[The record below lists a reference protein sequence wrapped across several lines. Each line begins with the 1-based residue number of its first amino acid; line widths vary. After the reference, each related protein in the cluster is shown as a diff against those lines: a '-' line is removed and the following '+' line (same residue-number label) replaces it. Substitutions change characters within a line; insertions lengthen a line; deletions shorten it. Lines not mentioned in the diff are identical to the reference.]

1 MALKFNIA
9 YPMNGTQKTWTV
21 EDEKVI
27 ASMNDKR
34 LSTEF
39 DAGIIGPEFKGYIL
53 RIVGG
58 QDKQG
63 FPMKEGVMQ
72 NARVR
77 LLLKP
82 GTVGFQAWRA
92 RKGERRRKTVRGC
105 IIAGDIA
112 MLNCV
117 VIRKGESELEGL
129 TDVQLPRRLG
139 PKRASKIRKLF
150 NLDKT
155 DDVRK
160 FVIKREVTTKKGN
173 KKLKAPKI
181 QRLVTPV
188 AVYRRKAKKAALQ
201 SRREQ
206 AATARSAYQA
216 VLHRRVLAAMQ
227 RKHAKENR
235 QKAVAAKRAAQ

>member
-1 MALKFNIA
+1 MKLNIA
-9 YPMNGTQKTWTV
+9 YSSNGTQKTWTI
-21 EDEKVI
+21 EDERI
-27 ASMNDKR
+27 LGQLNDKR
-34 LSTEF
+34 LSQEF
-39 DAGIIGPEFKGYIL
+39 DAGFLGAEFKGYIL

-82 GTVGFQAWRA
+82 GSVGFAVWRA
-92 RKGERRRKTVRGC
+92 RNGERRRKTIRGC
-105 IIAGDIA
+105 IVGPDIA
-112 MLNCV
+112 LLNLIV
-117 VIRKGESELEGL
+117 ARKGESELEGL

-150 NLDKT
+150 NLDKS

-160 FVIKREVTTKKGN
+160 FVIKREVTHKNGK

-188 AVYRRKAKKAALQ
+188 AVYRRKAKKAALK
-201 SRREQ
+201 SRREE
-206 AATARSAYQA
+206 AVSTRAAYQA
-216 VLHRRVLAAMQ
+216 VLHRRVLGALQ
-227 RKHAKENR
+227 RKHAKEGR

>member
-1 MALKFNIA
+1 MKINIA
-9 YPMNGTQKTWTV
+9 YPNNGTQKTWTI
-21 EDEKVI
+21 EDEKI
-27 ASMNDKR
+27 LAQLNDKR
-34 LSTEF
+34 LSQEL
-39 DAGIIGPEFKGYIL
+39 DAGILGAEFKGYVL

-82 GTVGFQAWRA
+82 GTVGFAAWRA
-92 RKGERRRKTVRGC
+92 RNGERRRKTIRGC
-105 IIAGDIA
+105 IIGPDIA
-112 MLNCV
+112 LLNCV
-117 VIRKGESELEGL
+117 VVRKGEAELEGL

-150 NLDKT
+150 NLDKA

-160 FVIKREVTTKKGN
+160 FVIKREVVTKKGN

-188 AVYRRKAKKAALQ
+188 AVQRRKAKKAALK
-201 SRREQ
+201 SRREG
-206 AATARSAYQA
+206 AATARTAYNA
-216 VLHRRVLAAMQ
+216 VLHRRVLGAIQ
-227 RKHAKENR
+227 RKHAKETR
-235 QKAVAAKRAAQ
+235 QKAVAAKRAQAK

>member
-1 MALKFNIA
+1 MKLNIA
-9 YPMNGTQKTWTV
+9 YPNNGTQKTWTI
-21 EDEKVI
+21 EEERI
-27 ASMNDKR
+27 LGQLNDKR
-34 LSTEF
+34 MSQEF
-39 DAGIIGPEFKGYIL
+39 DAGFLGAEFKGYIL

-82 GTVGFQAWRA
+82 GTVGFAVWRA
-92 RKGERRRKTVRGC
+92 RVGERRRKTVRGC
-105 IIAGDIA
+105 IIGPDIA
-112 MLNCV
+112 MINLIV
-117 VIRKGESELEGL
+117 ARKGEGELEGL

-150 NLDKT
+150 NLDKN

-160 FVIKREVTTKKGN
+160 FVIKREVKN
-173 KKLKAPKI
+173 KKDKTKFKSPKI

-188 AVYRRKAKKAALQ
+188 SLRRRRTKKAALKH
-201 SRREQ
+201 RRQESQ
-206 AATARSAYQA
+206 TARKAYQTL
-216 VLHRRVLAAMQ
+216 LHRRVLAALQ
-227 RKHAKENR
+227 RKHAKALR
-235 QKAVAAKRAAQ
+235 QKAVARKRAQ